1 MRTSNPSTTPPRNAR
16 YINKL
21 NKIAVLN
28 LIRKTKNISRAE
40 VAKLSG
46 LSAPTVSRIVE
57 GFIKAGLV
65 RETGAGVSQGGR
77 RPTMLRFSDQN
88 NFIIGVDLGTTNIH
102 GVLSDFDAKIIAEIR
117 RPTRV
122 ETGFANIM
130 KSTADVVSELI
141 ATPLG
146 QKKRIFGI
154 GLAVAGLVNRTQNV
168 VEFSPDFHWHRVD
181 VVGALGQ
188 YHKIPIFCDNVTRI
202 MALGEM
208 WYGLGR
214 QFRNLICVNVGYG
227 IGAGIIIDGKPL
239 YGPIGLAGEFGHITM
254 DRNSHVLCE
263 CGNLGCLEALA
274 SGNAIAKA
282 AQARLREETGG
293 GALRE
298 ACGGNGESVTA
309 EMVAHFAQRGDPLA
323 YEIFDTAVEYLGI
336 GIAGLI
342 NIFSP
347 EAVVIGGGVAQAGDI
362 LFDKVRRT
370 VNARALNKISS
381 SVVIKPA
388 SFGIKAAVM
397 GAVSLILSEV
407 VNLNQD
413 DRLPTKPE

>member
-1 MRTSNPSTTPPRNAR
+1 MNNSIPSTPAPRNAR
-16 YINKL
+16 TINKL
-21 NKIAVLN
+21 NKISVLN
-28 LIRKTKNISRAE
+28 LIRKTKNVSRAE

-57 GFIKAGLV
+57 DLIEAGLV
-65 RETGAGVSQGGR
+65 REIGAGESRGGR

-88 NFIIGVDLGTTNIH
+88 NFIIGVDLGTTHIH

-122 ETGFANIM
+122 ETGFASVM
-130 KSTADVVSELI
+130 KSTADVISELI
-141 ATPLG
+141 ATPVG
-146 QKKRIFGI
+146 RKKRIFGI
-154 GLAVAGLVNRTQNV
+154 GMAVAGLVNRTQNV
-168 VEFSPDFHWHRVD
+168 VEFSPDFHWPRVD
-181 VVGALGQ
+181 VVGALSR
-188 YHKIPIFCDNVTRI
+188 YHKIPVFCDNVTRI

-214 QFRNLICVNVGYG
+214 RFRNLICVNVGYG

-239 YGPIGLAGEFGHITM
+239 YGPVGLAGEFGHLTM
-254 DRNSHVLCE
+254 DRNSRVLCE
-263 CGNLGCLEALA
+263 CGNHGCLEALS

-282 AQARLREETGG
+282 AQARLRDETGD
-293 GALRE
+293 GAFRQ
-298 ACGGNGESVTA
+298 ACGGNWEAVTA
-309 EMVAHFAQRGDPLA
+309 ETVAHYARQGDPLA
-323 YEIFDTAVEYLGI
+323 YEIFDTAMEYLGI

-347 EAVVIGGGVAQAGDI
+347 EAVVIGGGVAQAGSI

-413 DRLPTKPE
+413 ERLLPKPE